1 MPMDTKQY
9 IADHLNALLKR
20 MQLED
25 ITVKAL
31 VEDCQI
37 SRQTFYYHF
46 QDLVDVIQWS
56 IHQALDRSLQKS
68 LQAGS
73 LEEAIGI
80 FVSGAAQNRALLKR
94 LLDSPRRAQ
103 MEHLL
108 IQALQ
113 AYLTGL
119 FECQL
124 DDSRLT
130 AADLRSLLCFCSY
143 GITGLL
149 LEECRPD
156 PESQKRLTR
165 QICRLLSGQMQAE
178 GRPQS

>member
-68 LQAGS
+68 LQA
-73 LEEAIGI
+73 
-80 FVSGAAQNRALLKR
+80 
-94 LLDSPRRAQ
+94 
-103 MEHLL
+103 
-108 IQALQ
+108 
-113 AYLTGL
+113 
-119 FECQL
+119 
-124 DDSRLT
+124 
-130 AADLRSLLCFCSY
+130 
-143 GITGLL
+143 
-149 LEECRPD
+149 
-156 PESQKRLTR
+156 
-165 QICRLLSGQMQAE
+165 
-178 GRPQS
+178 

>member
-56 IHQALDRSLQKS
+56 IHQALNRSLQKS

-73 LEEAIGI
+73 LEEAISI
-80 FVSGAAQNRALLKR
+80 FVSGAAENRALLKR

-143 GITGLL
+143 RITGLL

>member
-46 QDLVDVIQWS
+46 QDLMDVIQWS

-80 FVSGAAQNRALLKR
+80 FVSGAAQNRDARVFSRAAGGTLGRGCVGQRVDRHGGVLY
-94 LLDSPRRAQ
+94 RRCGRFRRSQ
-103 MEHLL
+103 M
-108 IQALQ
+108 
-113 AYLTGL
+113 GV
-119 FECQL
+119 
-124 DDSRLT
+124 
-130 AADLRSLLCFCSY
+130 
-143 GITGLL
+143 
-149 LEECRPD
+149 
-156 PESQKRLTR
+156 
-165 QICRLLSGQMQAE
+165 
-178 GRPQS
+178 